1 MKYQNPYIIW
11 IPYIITYYE
20 YPISDT
26 IGIPIVKSRSKP
38 AILSPYET
46 SASNAYMNL
55 THPNTIWNTWMQPI
69 HEASPSK
76 YNMNTPESKTTTNR
90 RIQNPISIH
99 HNVPIWSIPII
110 LPYETSLWYILIF
123 IPYKYLSNFHNS
135 RLYCLQQ
142 PPSPSFVAAHT
153 RDTSSKIPLI
163 RILKSI
169 KTPHPCLYKCPC
181 NVPMHVPMHVPKC
194 V

>member
-1 MKYQNPYIIW
+1 MKYQNPYTIW

-38 AILSPYET
+38 AILSPYEIST
-46 SASNAYMNL
+46 SNAYMNP

-76 YNMNTPESKTTTNR
+76 YNMNTPESETTTNR

-110 LPYETSLWYILIF
+110 LPYEIHLWYILIS
-123 IPYKYLSNFHNS
+123 IPYKYLPSVILRCHNS
-135 RLYCLQQ
+135 HLHH
-142 PPSPSFVAAHT
+142 PSPPRIRATPHKI
-153 RDTSSKIPLI
+153 SKI
-163 RILKSI
+163 RILKN
-169 KTPHPCLYKCPC
+169 PHLCPYKCSY
-181 NVPMHVPMHVPKC
+181 NVPMHVLILIPKC